1 MLCNVSILAFLF
13 LTWDLPCTIFYCF
26 LISLVIKVSMI
37 NERSYTAKLLV
48 IYHIISVRLELLLFS
63 YETSRAL
70 SEHFLNLLSGMLCGQ
85 HAQLSSLSLWAQFMI
100 IFLCILMNYLLILTS
115 EIWITYDCKS
125 GFTFVYDFTW
135 WLVP

>member
-1 MLCNVSILAFLF
+1 MIRRTRARTHTHTLQVKLVKSYCMLCNVSILAFLF

-37 NERSYTAKLLV
+37 NERSYTAKLLD

-70 SEHFLNLLSGMLCGQ
+70 SEHFLNLLSGMLCG
-85 HAQLSSLSLWAQFMI
+85 
-100 IFLCILMNYLLILTS
+100 
-115 EIWITYDCKS
+115 
-125 GFTFVYDFTW
+125 
-135 WLVP
+135 